1 MLRRV
6 GCERSVEL
14 QHVADPGGV
23 VALGGMPQ
31 AEVADLVEAARKHM
45 LEEAAHELLTVELTD
60 PPAVRLTVLVTKA
73 DGVIVE
79 TDDAGVG
86 EGDAKDV
93 ACKVSVHGLF
103 ASAPGWRKKKRSPYP
118 KCYQVDGTVG
128 TDSVQCERDS
138 R

>member
-45 LEEAAHELLTVELTD
+45 LEEAAHELL
-60 PPAVRLTVLVTKA
+60 AV
-73 DGVIVE
+73 G
-79 TDDAGVG
+79 
-86 EGDAKDV
+86 
-93 ACKVSVHGLF
+93 
-103 ASAPGWRKKKRSPYP
+103 
-118 KCYQVDGTVG
+118 
-128 TDSVQCERDS
+128 
-138 R
+138 

>member
-31 AEVADLVEAARKHM
+31 AEVADLVEAARQHM
-45 LEEAAHELLTVELTD
+45 LEEAAHELLAVELTD
-60 PPAVRLTVLVTKA
+60 PPAVGLTVLVTKA
-73 DGVIVE
+73 DGVVVE

-86 EGDAKDV
+86 EGDAK
-93 ACKVSVHGLF
+93 AR
-103 ASAPGWRKKKRSPYP
+103 SAPRGYRRRFPAAGSRM
-118 KCYQVDGTVG
+118 
-128 TDSVQCERDS
+128 SVSES
-138 R
+138 AG

>member
-45 LEEAAHELLTVELTD
+45 LEEAAHELLAVELTD
-60 PPAVRLTVLVTKA
+60 LPAIGLTVLVTEA
-73 DGVIVE
+73 DGVVVE

-86 EGDAKDV
+86 EGDTKDV
-93 ACKVSVHGLF
+93 AREVVEHGRF
-103 ASAPGWRKKKRSPYP
+103 AGAPGCGGRRSE
-118 KCYQVDGTVG
+118 VRTGW
-128 TDSVQCERDS
+128 S
-138 R
+138 

>member
-45 LEEAAHELLTVELTD
+45 LEEAAHELLAVELTD
-60 PPAVRLTVLVTKA
+60 PPAVGLTVLVTKA
-73 DGVIVE
+73 DGVVVE

-93 ACKVSVHGLF
+93 AREVVEHGRF
-103 ASAPGWRKKKRSPYP
+103 AGAPGCGGRRSE
-118 KCYQVDGTVG
+118 VRTGW
-128 TDSVQCERDS
+128 S
-138 R
+138 